1 MKLAQIWVNL
11 NFNAEKSVRLL
22 EIESVAEVELA
33 PSWSQFSRGRWIAAE
48 ESFQPNITFN
58 SLSPPPSSSSS
69 LLAVQVSSKTN
80 QPKTNGNIF
89 TTLCN
94 VQLADPWPWG
104 WPANWQWVGLLTHR
118 ACGQQLTPPPRPL
131 CHIQRPLTA
140 STYIPQSWPPLS
152 HLGAVHT
159 ILQSHYTYPYY

>member
-1 MKLAQIWVNL
+1 MHWCILDIECWIMMKLAQIWVNL

-48 ESFQPNITFN
+48 ESIQPNITFN
-58 SLSPPPSSSSS
+58 SLCPPPSLSSS
-69 LLAVQVSSKTN
+69 LLAVQLSTENKWKYIYDTLS
-80 QPKTNGNIF
+80 QPP
-89 TTLCN
+89 CN

-118 ACGQQLTPPPRPL
+118 ACGQQLTPLPVLSAISTDLLLPVHISLNLDPPS
-131 CHIQRPLTA
+131 HI
-140 STYIPQSWPPLS
+140 
-152 HLGAVHT
+152 
-159 ILQSHYTYPYY
+159 